1 MANVLPLCDFEGTD
15 FFENTVSSQSV
26 QESNEETTNVTE
38 NDVVSGTVYS
48 INKHEVVVGIGKYS
62 DGSIPLSE
70 FRYNPDLKVGD
81 VVDVYIEA
89 TCSPNGRMIL
99 SHKKARTIKAW
110 ARINEAHDNNE
121 TVEAFVKCRTKG
133 GAYVDVFGL
142 EAFMPESQ
150 TDIVRVTDWE
160 KFVGYT
166 ISVKVLKTNQEKR
179 NIVVSRRAVVEELQS
194 KITADRTLLKDIWKR
209 HTEVQEQILRQR
221 TAPIAIMTEATT
233 IINEKLHVRVDT
245 CDNTV
250 GLQQQIA
257 NSLDLDYADCNF
269 EDGYVLTLI
278 SNWQKL
284 DESVKSQISTK
295 ANKEYVTFT
304 YNPVVD
310 GRVVD
315 RRAQLGN
322 IKLLLK
328 NLKVEYDF
336 DKNNRLQISVDEL
349 KRLKENTEFNSLQ
362 LSLPDRATAIIPI
375 YPSIIVYL
383 EKLCPGLKLNNIEI
397 FHNCN
402 KEINTGVYINKQVS
416 VEGGYFTQEFLEQIK
431 PVFELQMCK
440 VEFTF
445 IISENALNSYDWQAN
460 KLGLPKLNGNTI
472 TFCKNVKRVD
482 FQGNVEEFTDEGV
495 NEDGDNDDLSD
506 ITYMTSSEF
515 FNTKDTTDF
524 NFDFYLWN
532 KLLKRLFGRDNYD
545 YTEKYYYK
553 YCENRDWATVE
564 ELDKFNDDLH
574 TSFKSSVKYSVSSK
588 GTSIGIDFNWKE
600 RNLPEL
606 LTELSRDYPFVDFSL
621 FKNGHK
627 CNFDIQY
634 SKAGITEV
642 MNQLHD
648 FAPDMQLKL
657 KREGAELVFSREFQK
672 IEDLLTFKTQLLHK
686 LQAFDQSRYLCTIS
700 EVPCDKVK
708 LVYFNDIASREEN
721 RLDAVRQL
729 KGADFTVGKLKIGKL
744 IRTANYPDLV
754 LDISGDFYEI
764 TKQLFEETD
773 VTEITPELSGDLEK
787 LARLKESLNRIV
799 EGRDVENPSLG
810 TFIFD
815 ASKAASIK
823 NFDENLKLELQEIEK
838 HLLNKRI
845 ANNEPQK
852 VAIAKAILAPD
863 LSLIQGPPGSG
874 KSTAIAE
881 LVWQHVRENQNTRI
895 LLTSE
900 TNLAVDNAIDR
911 VVNPYHN
918 LVKPIR
924 IGNESR
930 LETEG
935 LQFSFS
941 AMYRWAKG
949 EDITAK
955 KKVFDIDDDDDDDN
969 VAITM
974 EDKVY
979 EAPEKL
985 ILLNW
990 MENIGRRMD
999 KDSMPEEAQELWEEL
1014 LENPTD
1020 DLKGL
1025 FFDNYIANCNVV
1037 GATCSSVGQK
1047 NIIFTENIDTQSKKN
1062 RFIPTAFY
1070 KTYRRVFSQRDNE
1083 YNPEIRFDV
1092 VIQDESSKATPA
1104 ELALPLIYGK
1114 KNVIIG
1120 DHRQLPPMISREA
1133 FIISFDY
1140 LIKREKNNIKLQRIK
1155 ELRSYVL
1162 KNFKVLEISH
1172 FERLY
1177 NQIDEKLKGVF
1188 NYQFRMHPAIN
1199 EVIKQFYKD
1208 EGGLDCGLVHP
1219 KDLGINDADYINNG
1233 ASRFHGITA
1242 GPIDPDVHVLWI
1254 DSSSPEM
1261 LEGTSRVNYGEVE
1274 IIRKL
1279 LRDLNDSNSFHEYNN
1294 RWSSVEDKQIGLISF
1309 YGKQLRLL
1317 KEMAI
1322 EFNPNKMPIRV
1333 STVDR
1338 FQGMERNIIIVS
1350 MVRSHCIQTE
1360 KGQKP
1365 NYTKYP
1371 EDGYPKQEDLG
1382 FAQSPNRLNV
1392 ALSRAKRLLIIVGD
1406 SKLFRKKEIYD
1417 NVYKTISNHENGKI
1431 LTAEEYGL

>member
-1 MANVLPLCDFEGTD
+1 MANNKPIDDFD
-15 FFENTVSSQSV
+15 WDAFVNQASSQSI
-26 QESNEETTNVTE
+26 EKSTEETTVMDEET
-38 NDVVSGTVYS
+38 VVFGTVIS
-48 INKHEVVVGIGKYS
+48 INQHDVLVNIGSSNDGIVS
-62 DGSIPLSE
+62 ASE
-70 FRYNPDLKVGD
+70 FLYNPELKVGD
-81 VVDVYIEA
+81 VVDVCIE
-89 TCSPNGRMIL
+89 SRSDSLGNLIL
-99 SHKKARTIKAW
+99 SHKKARLSKAW
-110 ARINEAHDNNE
+110 DKLHDALDNND
-121 TVEAFVKCRTKG
+121 TINAYVKCRTKG
-133 GAYVDVFGL
+133 GTIVDVFGI
-142 EAFMPESQ
+142 EAFMPGSQ
-150 TDIVRVTDWE
+150 TDIVRVNLET
-160 KFVGYT
+160 FVGHT
-166 ISVKVLKTNQEKR
+166 IDVKVIKINKNHR
-179 NIVVSRRAVVEELQS
+179 DVVVSRRAVLEENLA
-194 KITADRTLLKDIWKR
+194 KKTADKTLLKEIWKK

-221 TAPIAIMTEATT
+221 TAPIAILPEAST
-233 IINEKLHVRVDT
+233 IINEKLYVRVDT
-245 CDNTV
+245 SDNTEE
-250 GLQQQIA
+250 LQQRIID
-257 NSLDLDYADCNF
+257 SLDIDSSDCHF
-269 EDGYVLTLI
+269 EEGYI
-278 SNWQKL
+278 FSPIPNWEKL
-284 DESVKSQISTK
+284 DEYVKARISTK

-304 YNPVVD
+304 YYPVVD
-310 GRVVD
+310 GSIID
-315 RRAQLGN
+315 RRAQFAGVKQLLD
-322 IKLLLK
+322 KLE
-328 NLKVEYDF
+328 VEYDF
-336 DKNNRLQISVDEL
+336 DKNNRLQISIEEL
-349 KRLKENTEFNSLQ
+349 NRLKDNEEFNSLQ
-362 LSLPDRATAIIPI
+362 LALPDRASAIIPT

-383 EKLCPGLKLNNIEI
+383 EKICPGLKLNNIET
-397 FHNCN
+397 FKYNR
-402 KEINTGVYINKQVS
+402 KKRNTGVNIDKQVS
-416 VEGGYFTQEFLEQIK
+416 VEGGYFTQEFLDKIK
-431 PVFELQMCK
+431 PVFELQMYK

-445 IISENALNSYDWQAN
+445 IIHEDALNNYDWQTN

-472 TFCKNVKRVD
+472 TFSKNVKRPKLKEE
-482 FQGNVEEFTDEGV
+482 VEEIADDVVNIEDEG
-495 NEDGDNDDLSD
+495 DDAPD

-524 NFDFYLWN
+524 DFDFYLWN
-532 KLLKRLFGRDNYD
+532 KLMKRLFGQDNYD

-553 YCENRDWATVE
+553 YRENRNWATVE

-574 TSFKSSVKYSVSSK
+574 VSFKPSIEHSVSSK

-600 RNLPEL
+600 KSLPEL
-606 LTELSRDYPFVDFSL
+606 LSELSRDYPFVDFGL

-634 SKAGITEV
+634 RKADMTEV
-642 MNQLHD
+642 MNQLHAFSD
-648 FAPDMQLKL
+648 DLHLELK
-657 KREGAELVFSREFQK
+657 KKGTELVFSREFQK
-672 IEDLLTFKTQLLHK
+672 IEDLLTFKTQLIHK
-686 LQAFDQSRYLCTIS
+686 LQTFDQSRYLCTIS
-700 EVPCDKVK
+700 EVPSDKVK
-708 LVYFNDIASREEN
+708 LVYFNDIASRDED
-721 RLDAVRQL
+721 RLDAAREL
-729 KGADFTVGKLKIGKL
+729 KGTDFTVGGLKIGKL
-744 IRTANYPDLV
+744 IKTANYPELV
-754 LDISGDFYEI
+754 LDISGDFYEV

-773 VTEITPELSGDLEK
+773 VTEITPDLSGDLEK

-799 EGRDVENPSLG
+799 EGRDVENSSLG

-815 ASKAASIK
+815 ASKAADIK
-823 NFDENLKLELQEIEK
+823 DYEEKIRLELQEVDK

-881 LVWQHVRENQNTRI
+881 LIWQHVRENQNTRI

-924 IGNESR
+924 IGDESR

-935 LQFSFS
+935 LQFSYS

-949 EDITAK
+949 EDLTAK
-955 KKVFDIDDDDDDDN
+955 KKSFDIDDDDDDD
-969 VAITM
+969 VDITV
-974 EDKVY
+974 EDTVY

-990 MENIGRRMD
+990 MKNISRRMD
-999 KDSMPEEAQELWEEL
+999 KDSMPEEAQELWEDL

-1020 DLKGL
+1020 NLKGL
-1025 FFDNYIANCNVV
+1025 FFDNYIANCNVI
-1037 GATCSSVGQK
+1037 GATCSSIGQK
-1047 NIIFTENIDTQSKKN
+1047 NIIFTENIATQSKKN
-1062 RFIPTAFY
+1062 KFIPTAFY

-1083 YNPEIRFDV
+1083 YNPKIRFDV

-1104 ELALPLIYGK
+1104 ELSLPLIYGK
-1114 KNVIIG
+1114 KNIIIG
-1120 DHRQLPPMISREA
+1120 DHRQLPPMISRES
-1133 FIISFDY
+1133 FTNSFDY
-1140 LIKREKNNIKLQRIK
+1140 LIKHAKDNTELQRIK
-1155 ELRSYVL
+1155 ELKSFVV
-1162 KNFKVLEISH
+1162 KNFNVLEISH

-1208 EGGLDCGLVHP
+1208 EGGLECGLVYP
-1219 KDLGINDADYINNG
+1219 KDLGINDPDYINNG

-1242 GPIDPDVHVLWI
+1242 GPIDPNVHVLWI

-1261 LEGTSRVNYGEVE
+1261 LDGTSRVNYGEVE

-1279 LRDLNDSNSFHEYNN
+1279 LRELNDSDSFHEYNN

-1317 KEMAI
+1317 MEMAR
-1322 EFNPNKMPIRV
+1322 EFHPNEMPIRV

-1350 MVRSHCIQTE
+1350 MVRSHCLQTE

-1365 NYTKYP
+1365 NYTKYG

-1406 SKLFRKKEIYD
+1406 SQLFRTKAIYD
-1417 NVYKTISNHENGKI
+1417 NVYNTVFNHENGKI

>member
-1 MANVLPLCDFEGTD
+1 MANNKPIDDFD
-15 FFENTVSSQSV
+15 WDAFVNQASSQSI
-26 QESNEETTNVTE
+26 EKSTEETTVMDEET
-38 NDVVSGTVYS
+38 VVFGTVIS
-48 INKHEVVVGIGKYS
+48 INQHDVLVNIGSSNDGIVS
-62 DGSIPLSE
+62 ASE
-70 FRYNPDLKVGD
+70 FLYNPELKVGD
-81 VVDVYIEA
+81 VVDVCIE
-89 TCSPNGRMIL
+89 SRSDSLGNLIL
-99 SHKKARTIKAW
+99 SHKKARLSKAW
-110 ARINEAHDNNE
+110 DKLHDALDNND
-121 TVEAFVKCRTKG
+121 TINAYVKCRTKG
-133 GAYVDVFGL
+133 GTIVDVFGI
-142 EAFMPESQ
+142 EAFMPGSQ
-150 TDIVRVTDWE
+150 TDIVRVNLET
-160 KFVGYT
+160 FVGHT
-166 ISVKVLKTNQEKR
+166 IDVKVIKINKNHR
-179 NIVVSRRAVVEELQS
+179 DVVVSRRSVLEENLA
-194 KITADRTLLKDIWKR
+194 KKTADKTLLKEIWKK

-221 TAPIAIMTEATT
+221 TAPIAILPEAST
-233 IINEKLHVRVDT
+233 IINEKLYVRVDT
-245 CDNTV
+245 SDNTEE
-250 GLQQQIA
+250 LQQRIID
-257 NSLDLDYADCNF
+257 SLDIDSSDCHF
-269 EDGYVLTLI
+269 EEGYI
-278 SNWQKL
+278 FSPIPNWEKL
-284 DESVKSQISTK
+284 DEYVKARISTK

-304 YNPVVD
+304 YYPVVD
-310 GRVVD
+310 GSIID
-315 RRAQLGN
+315 RRAQFAGVKQLLD
-322 IKLLLK
+322 KLE
-328 NLKVEYDF
+328 VEYDF
-336 DKNNRLQISVDEL
+336 DKNNRLQISIEEL
-349 KRLKENTEFNSLQ
+349 NRLKDNEEFNSLQ
-362 LSLPDRATAIIPI
+362 LALPDRASAIIPT

-383 EKLCPGLKLNNIEI
+383 EKICPGLKLNNIET
-397 FHNCN
+397 FKYNR
-402 KEINTGVYINKQVS
+402 KKRNTGVNIDKQVS
-416 VEGGYFTQEFLEQIK
+416 VEGGYFTQAFLDKIK
-431 PVFELQMCK
+431 PVFELQMYK

-445 IISENALNSYDWQAN
+445 IIHEDALNNYDWQTN

-472 TFCKNVKRVD
+472 TFSKNVKRPKLKEE
-482 FQGNVEEFTDEGV
+482 VEEIADDVVNIEDEG
-495 NEDGDNDDLSD
+495 DDAPD

-524 NFDFYLWN
+524 DFDFYLWN
-532 KLLKRLFGRDNYD
+532 KLMKRLFGQDNYD

-553 YCENRDWATVE
+553 YRENRNWATVE

-574 TSFKSSVKYSVSSK
+574 VSFKPSIEHSVSSK

-600 RNLPEL
+600 KSLPEL
-606 LTELSRDYPFVDFSL
+606 LSELSRDYPFVDFGL

-634 SKAGITEV
+634 RKADMTEV
-642 MNQLHD
+642 MNQLHAFSD
-648 FAPDMQLKL
+648 DLHLELK
-657 KREGAELVFSREFQK
+657 KKGTELVFSREFQK
-672 IEDLLTFKTQLLHK
+672 IEDLLTFKTQLIHK
-686 LQAFDQSRYLCTIS
+686 LQTFDQSRYLCTIS
-700 EVPCDKVK
+700 EVPSDKVK
-708 LVYFNDIASREEN
+708 LVYFNDIASRDED
-721 RLDAVRQL
+721 RLDAAREL
-729 KGADFTVGKLKIGKL
+729 KGTDFTVGGLKIGKL
-744 IRTANYPDLV
+744 IRTANYPELV
-754 LDISGDFYEI
+754 LDISGDFYEV

-773 VTEITPELSGDLEK
+773 VTEITPDLSGDLEK

-799 EGRDVENPSLG
+799 EGRDVENSSLG

-815 ASKAASIK
+815 ASKAADIK
-823 NFDENLKLELQEIEK
+823 DYEEKIRLELQEVDK

-881 LVWQHVRENQNTRI
+881 LIWQHVRENQNTRI

-924 IGNESR
+924 IGDESR

-935 LQFSFS
+935 LQFSYS

-949 EDITAK
+949 EDLTAK
-955 KKVFDIDDDDDDDN
+955 KESFDIDDDDGDDVD
-969 VAITM
+969 ITV
-974 EDKVY
+974 EDTVY

-990 MENIGRRMD
+990 MKNISRRMD
-999 KDSMPEEAQELWEEL
+999 KDSMPEEAQELWGDL

-1020 DLKGL
+1020 NLKGL
-1025 FFDNYIANCNVV
+1025 FFDNYIANCNVI
-1037 GATCSSVGQK
+1037 GATCSSIGQK
-1047 NIIFTENIDTQSKKN
+1047 NIIFTENIATQSKKN
-1062 RFIPTAFY
+1062 KFIPTAFY

-1083 YNPEIRFDV
+1083 YNPKIRFDV

-1104 ELALPLIYGK
+1104 ELSLPLIYGK
-1114 KNVIIG
+1114 KNIIIG
-1120 DHRQLPPMISREA
+1120 DHRQLPPMISRES
-1133 FIISFDY
+1133 FTNSFDY
-1140 LIKREKNNIKLQRIK
+1140 LIKHAKDNTELQRIK
-1155 ELRSYVL
+1155 ELKSFVV
-1162 KNFKVLEISH
+1162 KNFNVLEISH

-1208 EGGLDCGLVHP
+1208 EGGLECGLVYP
-1219 KDLGINDADYINNG
+1219 KDLGINDPDYINNG

-1242 GPIDPDVHVLWI
+1242 GPIDPNVHVLWI

-1261 LEGTSRVNYGEVE
+1261 LDGTSRVNYGEVE

-1279 LRDLNDSNSFHEYNN
+1279 LRELNDSDSFHEYNN

-1309 YGKQLRLL
+1309 YSKQLRLL
-1317 KEMAI
+1317 MGMAR
-1322 EFNPNKMPIRV
+1322 EFNPNEMPIRV

-1350 MVRSHCIQTE
+1350 MVRSHCLQTE

-1365 NYTKYP
+1365 NYTKYG

-1406 SKLFRKKEIYD
+1406 SQLFRTKAIYD
-1417 NVYKTISNHENGKI
+1417 NVYNTVFNHENGKI